1 MFFNSVCQ
9 KNSDKCIKWITIQQG
24 KGMAHNYTQISTSL
38 NHKYIVESKM
48 QVTEE
53 SYILSIYIELRK
65 KQKKIMYYYNCAHRQ

>member
-1 MFFNSVCQ
+1 
-9 KNSDKCIKWITIQQG
+9 
-24 KGMAHNYTQISTSL
+24 MAHNYTQISTSL

-65 KQKKIMYYYNCAHRQ
+65 KQKKIMYCYNCAHR

>member
-1 MFFNSVCQ
+1 MFFNSMWQ
-9 KNSDKCIKWITIQQG
+9 KNSDKYIKWITIQQG

-53 SYILSIYIELRK
+53 SYILSIYIELK
-65 KQKKIMYYYNCAHRQ
+65 KRQKKIMYCYSCDHRQ